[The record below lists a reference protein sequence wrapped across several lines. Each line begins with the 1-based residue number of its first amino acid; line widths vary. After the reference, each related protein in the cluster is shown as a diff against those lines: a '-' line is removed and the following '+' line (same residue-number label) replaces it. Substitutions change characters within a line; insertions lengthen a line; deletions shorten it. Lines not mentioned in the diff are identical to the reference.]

1 MMDKNK
7 LSIKDILWAIP
18 MVAGVIIISILW
30 LPVALY
36 KSYKHTDS
44 KKDV

>member
-1 MMDKNK
+1 MDKNK

-30 LPVALY
+30 FPVALY
-36 KSYKHTDS
+36 KSYKHS
-44 KKDV
+44 SNNK